1 MMLNPNFFD
10 YEKNLTKLLNSPS
23 KIEVFK
29 IPKKSRLRK
38 KSEDTYFSYNND
50 LDKGKLFS
58 TNKTKIADSVIST
71 ASMRKRCLS
80 QNKKRDEV
88 ELIIS
93 NIDQKDDF
101 SDIRPLTK
109 QVQLSQRTP
118 TLNPRSIFLLN
129 SIKRSP
135 NNRYRKKKIVSFK
148 TKFVDIIEVESYK
161 KYNKNRLL
169 NETNEAK
176 CTCFIY

>member
-29 IPKKSRLRK
+29 IPKKRCLRK
-38 KSEDTYFSYNND
+38 KSEDTYFSYNYD
-50 LDKGKLFS
+50 LDKRKLFS
-58 TNKTKIADSVIST
+58 SNKNKIADSVIST
-71 ASMRKRCLS
+71 ASIRKRCLS

-93 NIDQKDDF
+93 DIDQKDDF

-118 TLNPRSIFLLN
+118 TLKPRSIFLLN

-161 KYNKNRLL
+161 KYNINRLL